1 MLLRMASPIRRD
13 GSSVHYLRKRVPA
26 DLTDKALGLV
36 LLIPVG
42 DKTATVRVG
51 PDCKVKVSLR
61 THDPREAK
69 ARQAKALAYLDDVWR
84 SMREAPR
91 RLTHREVVA
100 LAGEAYRHAKKTW
113 ENDPGRATLW
123 NMLHQ
128 AALKWDADTAKRE
141 MAPYVDE
148 LLQRKA
154 LRIDD
159 DSWARL
165 AGALHEAFKEATAL
179 LERRG
184 RGDYGPDLVEARF
197 PEWEANTA
205 PSGQA
210 GVTVAALFA
219 DWELESRAAGVTE
232 KTISEYK
239 SVLTRF
245 AVFVGHDDATRIT
258 PHDVVGWKNKRLAD
272 GRSPKTVK
280 DVDLSAMKSVFG
292 WGARNHK
299 LPSNPAQG
307 VTLKI
312 GKKVRER
319 GKGFTDDEAAAI
331 LKAALSYSGAAQEHA
346 KTAAA
351 KRWLPWLCAY
361 SGARIGEMAQ
371 LRRDDIRREGDHY
384 VATITP
390 EAGPVKN
397 KEAREVPLHPHLIEL
412 GLIEFVTASAKGYL
426 FLTITKDAEVQGK
439 LRALK
444 NRLAEFVRDIVPDKR
459 VAPNHGWRHR
469 FITMSRKYGL
479 DQEKR
484 RMITGHAGESVDER
498 VYGDP
503 AGLYVELCKLPRYE
517 VARFSSDARLS
528 EEVGLGHLV
537 EPDDA

>member
-1 MLLRMASPIRRD
+1 MIDRLNWYTETVHMLLRMASPIRRD

-26 DLTDKALGLV
+26 DLAGKAVGLV
-36 LLIPVG
+36 LCIPVG

-69 ARQAKALAYLDDVWR
+69 TRQAKALAYLDDVWR

-128 AALKWDADTAKRE
+128 AACKWDVDTAKRE
-141 MAPYVDE
+141 MAPYVAE

-154 LRIDD
+154 IQIDD
-159 DSWARL
+159 DTRARL
-165 AGALHEAFKEATAL
+165 AAALHDAFKDATSL

-197 PEWEANTA
+197 PQWETNVA
-205 PSGQA
+205 PIGQA
-210 GVTVAALFA
+210 GLTVATLFA
-219 DWELESRAAGVTE
+219 GWELENRAAGVTE
-232 KTISEYK
+232 KTISEYR

-245 AVFVGHDDATRIT
+245 VAFVGYDDATRLT
-258 PHDVVGWKNKRLAD
+258 PHDIIGWKDKRLAD
-272 GRSPKTVK
+272 GLAPRTVK

-292 WGARNHK
+292 WGVRNHK
-299 LPSNPAQG
+299 LRSNPAQG
-307 VTLKI
+307 ITLKV
-312 GKKVRER
+312 GKKKRER
-319 GKGFTDDEAAAI
+319 DRGFTAEEANAI
-331 LKAALSYSGAAQEHA
+331 LKAALDHVGAAQEHK
-346 KTAAA
+346 KTTAA

-361 SGARIGEMAQ
+361 TGARIGEVAQ
-371 LRRDDIRREGDHY
+371 LRREDVRREGDHWM
-384 VATITP
+384 AKITP

-397 KEAREVPLHPHLIEL
+397 KEAREVPLHPHLVEQGFID
-412 GLIEFVTASAKGYL
+412 FVMASCDGYL
-426 FLTITKDAEVQGK
+426 FLTVAKSEDPQGK
-439 LRALK
+439 LRTLK
-444 NRLAEFVRDIVPDKR
+444 NRMAEFGRAVVTDER
-459 VAPNHGWRHR
+459 VAPNHGWRHH
-469 FITMSRKYGL
+469 FITKCRKYRV
-479 DQEKR
+479 DPEKR

-503 AGLYVELCKLPRYE
+503 AGLYQEVCKLPHYQVPMYSTPRP
-517 VARFSSDARLS
+517 S
-528 EEVGLGHLV
+528 
-537 EPDDA
+537 

>member
-26 DLTDKALGLV
+26 DLTDKAVGVV
-36 LLIPVG
+36 LRVPVG
-42 DKTATVRVG
+42 DETAEVRVG
-51 PDCKVKVSLR
+51 RNGTIKVSLR

-69 ARQAKALAYLDDVWR
+69 ARQAKVLAYLDDVWR
-84 SMREAPR
+84 SMRGSPR
-91 RLTHREVVA
+91 RLTHREAIA

-128 AALKWDADTAKRE
+128 AALKWDTETAQSE
-141 MAPYVDE
+141 MAPYVAE

-154 LRIDD
+154 LRVDE
-159 DSWARL
+159 DSWGRL
-165 AGALHEAFKEATAL
+165 AAALHGAFKDATAL

-197 PEWEANTA
+197 PEWEADAT
-205 PSGQA
+205 PSNQA
-210 GVTVAALFA
+210 GLTVARLFA
-219 DWELESRAAGVTE
+219 GWELESRAAGVTE
-232 KTISEYK
+232 KTIGEYK

-245 AVFVGHDDATRIT
+245 AAFVGHDDATRIT
-258 PHDVVGWKNKRLAD
+258 PHDVVAWKDKRLVD

-292 WGARNHK
+292 WGVRNHK

-319 GKGFTDDEAAAI
+319 GKGFTDDEARAI
-331 LKAALSYSGAAQEHA
+331 LKAALGHSGAAQEHA

-371 LRRDDIRREGDHY
+371 LRRDDVRREGDHY
-384 VATITP
+384 VAMITP

-412 GLIEFVTASAKGYL
+412 GFIEFVMSSAKGYL
-426 FLTITKDAEVQGK
+426 FLTVTKETEVRGK

-444 NRLAEFVRDIVPDKR
+444 NRLAEFARAIVPDER

-469 FITMSRKYGL
+469 FITQCRSYRL
-479 DQEKR
+479 DPEKR
-484 RMITGHAGESVDER
+484 RMITGHAGEGVDER

-503 AGLYVELCKLPRYE
+503 AGLYAEVCKLPRYE
-517 VARFSSDARLS
+517 LS
-528 EEVGLGHLV
+528 ASGPE
-537 EPDDA
+537 AT

>member
-26 DLTDKALGLV
+26 DLSDTAVGMV
-36 LLIPVG
+36 LRVPVG
-42 DKTATVRVG
+42 DETAEVQVG
-51 PDCKVKVSLR
+51 RNGTIKVSLR

-84 SMREAPR
+84 SMRESPR
-91 RLTHREVVA
+91 RLTHRETIA
-100 LAGEAYRHAKKTW
+100 LAGEAYRHAKNTW

-128 AALKWDADTAKRE
+128 AALKWDTETAQSE
-141 MAPYVDE
+141 MAPYLAE

-159 DSWARL
+159 DSSARL
-165 AGALHEAFKEATAL
+165 AAALHEAFKDATAL

-184 RGDYGPDLVEARF
+184 RGDYGPDLVETRF
-197 PEWEANTA
+197 PEWEAKA
-205 PSGQA
+205 AARGQA
-210 GVTVAALFA
+210 GLTVAALFA
-219 DWELESRAAGVTE
+219 GWELESRAGGVTE
-232 KTISEYK
+232 KTVSEYK

-245 AVFVGHDDATRIT
+245 VAFVGHDDATRIT
-258 PHDVVGWKNKRLAD
+258 PHDVVGWKDKRLSD

-319 GKGFTDDEAAAI
+319 EKGFTDDEAAAI
-331 LKAALSYSGAAQEHA
+331 LKAALDHVGSAQEHK
-346 KTAAA
+346 KTTAA

-361 SGARIGEMAQ
+361 TGARIGEVAQ
-371 LRRDDIRREGDHY
+371 LRREDVRCEGDHW
-384 VATITP
+384 VAKITP
-390 EAGPVKN
+390 EAGPVKS
-397 KEAREVPLHPHLIEL
+397 KEARDMPLHPHLIEL
-412 GLIEFVTASAKGYL
+412 GFIEFVLASAKGYL
-426 FLTITKDAEVQGK
+426 FLPVAKDADVQGK
-439 LRALK
+439 LRTLK
-444 NRLAEFVRDIVPDKR
+444 NRLAEFARAIVRDER

-469 FITMSRKYGL
+469 FITMCRKYRL
-479 DQEKR
+479 DPEKR
-484 RMITGHAGESVDER
+484 RMITGHAGEGVDER

-503 AGLYVELCKLPRYE
+503 AGLYAELCKLPRYE
-517 VARFSSDARLS
+517 LLARAPSVQAAPRSPAPS
-528 EEVGLGHLV
+528 
-537 EPDDA
+537 

>member
-26 DLTDKALGLV
+26 DLTDKAVGVV
-36 LLIPVG
+36 LRVPVG
-42 DKTATVRVG
+42 DETAEVQVG
-51 PDCKVKVSLR
+51 RNATIRVSLR

-84 SMREAPR
+84 SMRETPR
-91 RLTHREVVA
+91 RLTHREVIA

-128 AALKWDADTAKRE
+128 AALRWDADTARRE
-141 MAPYVDE
+141 MAPFVAE

-165 AGALHEAFKEATAL
+165 AAALHEAFKDATAL

-184 RGDYGPDLVEARF
+184 RGDYGPDLVEVRF
-197 PEWEANTA
+197 PEWEADAA

-210 GVTVAALFA
+210 GLTVPALFA
-219 DWELESRAAGVTE
+219 GWELESRAGGVTE
-232 KTISEYK
+232 KTVSEYK

-245 AVFVGHDDATRIT
+245 AAFVGHDDAARIT
-258 PHDVVGWKNKRLAD
+258 PHDVVGWKDKRLSD

-280 DVDLSAMKSVFG
+280 DVDLSAMKSVFS
-292 WGARNHK
+292 WGVRNHK

-312 GKKVRER
+312 EKKVRER

-331 LKAALSYSGAAQEHA
+331 LKTALGYSGAAKEHA

-361 SGARIGEMAQ
+361 SGARIGEVAQ

-412 GLIEFVTASAKGYL
+412 GFIEFVTASAKGYL
-426 FLTITKDAEVQGK
+426 FLTVAKDAEVRGK

-469 FITMSRKYGL
+469 FITMSRKHGL

-503 AGLYVELCKLPRYE
+503 AGLYVEVCKLPRYE
-517 VARFSSDARLS
+517 
-528 EEVGLGHLV
+528 LV
-537 EPDDA
+537 IPTRSAQAA